1 MKNKTLDYLQIKS
14 VKFLQESGTWLIR
27 FIFLVGAVSLLAQF
41 AAIFVESEVFLFQ
54 IKGSRYLLINE
65 ELYDV
70 EARTRIKHEIQMAK
84 K

>member
-1 MKNKTLDYLQIKS
+1 MKNKTL
-14 VKFLQESGTWLIR
+14 KFLQESGTWLIR

-41 AAIFVESEVFLFQ
+41 AAIFTESKTFLFQ
-54 IKGSRYLLINE
+54 LNGSRYLLINE

-70 EARTRIKHEIQMAK
+70 EARTRIKHEIQVAK